1 MQLRKG
7 FGYSYM
13 EKQQKVVY
21 TEDELRKITA
31 YYKKLSDDQLLDII
45 REKNRELGRLP
56 NRADVP
62 ASGYFKSRF
71 GPWPRVLE
79 AAGVKPVSEVYARRV
94 EARKAKHRAKRQR
107 EWEIREAKRQA
118 KKTGCAESEE
128 NGPCDESN
136 KGDNA

>member
-31 YYKKLSDDQLLDII
+31 RYKKLSDDQLLDII

-62 ASGYFKSRF
+62 ASGYFQHRF

-79 AAGVKPVSEVYARRV
+79 AAGVKPVSEVYVRRA
-94 EARKAKHRAKRQR
+94 EARKAKHRAKRRR

-118 KKTGCAESEE
+118 KKEAETDTKAQVSG
-128 NGPCDESN
+128 NDE
-136 KGDNA
+136 